1 MNRTK
6 EAFERAYSIVQR
18 LRGPGG
24 CPWDIE
30 QTPQSMRGS
39 LIEEAYEAVEAIN
52 EGDPAH
58 VKEELGDVFLLVIMI
73 AYMYEQAGSFSLA
86 ESLDDLSDK
95 LVRRHPHVFGDSDA
109 DTPEK
114 VLKQWAEIKTRVEGR
129 PKKDSLIDEVSH
141 ALPPLERAY
150 KIQKKVAKV
159 GFDWLEEESVW
170 DKLREELEESRE
182 ACRSGSQDRK
192 EDELGDLLFSV
203 VNVAR
208 FMGVDPMVA
217 LHRTIG
223 KFGKRFKHVER
234 RMREEGREMSQK
246 EFDFM
251 DELWEEAKE
260 VEG

>member
-1 MNRTK
+1 MNPTQ
-6 EAFERAYSIVQR
+6 EAFDRAYSIVKR

-30 QTPQSMRGS
+30 QTPQTMRGS
-39 LIEEAYEAVEAIN
+39 LIEESYEAVEAIN
-52 EGDPAH
+52 EADPGH

-73 AYMYEQAGSFSLA
+73 GYMYEQAGEFTLADSLNG
-86 ESLDDLSDK
+86 LSDK
-95 LVRRHPHVFGDSDA
+95 LIRRHPHVFGESDA
-109 DTPEK
+109 DTSEK
-114 VLKQWAEIKTRVEGR
+114 VLKQWAEIKVNVEGR
-129 PKKDSLIDEVSH
+129 PKKDSILDEVSH

-150 KIQKKVAKV
+150 KIQKKAAKV

-182 ACRSGSQDRK
+182 ACRDGSHEKK
-192 EDELGDLLFSV
+192 EDEIGDLLFSA

-223 KFGKRFKHVER
+223 KFTQRFKYVER
-234 RMREEGREMSQK
+234 KMKDSGREMSQK
-246 EFDFM
+246 EFEFM
-251 DELWEEAKE
+251 DDLWNEAKATI
-260 VEG
+260 G

>member
-1 MNRTK
+1 MNLTN

-30 QTPQSMRGS
+30 QTPQSLRGS

-52 EGDPAH
+52 EGDAAH
-58 VKEELGDVFLLVIMI
+58 VKEELGDVFLLAIMI
-73 AYMYEQAGSFSLA
+73 GYMYEQKGEFTLA
-86 ESLDDLSDK
+86 EVMDGLSEK
-95 LVRRHPHVFGDSDA
+95 LVRRHPHVFGESDA
-109 DTPEK
+109 DTPDK
-114 VLKQWAEIKTRVEGR
+114 VLKQWAEIKVNVEGR
-129 PKKDSLIDEVSH
+129 PKKDSLLDEVSH

-150 KIQKKVAKV
+150 KIQKKAAKV

-182 ACRSGSQDRK
+182 ACRAESMEKK
-192 EDELGDLLFSV
+192 EDEIGDLLFSA

-223 KFGKRFKHVER
+223 KFSQRFKYVEKK
-234 RMREEGREMSQK
+234 MKESGREMSQK

-251 DELWEEAKE
+251 DSLWDEAKKE
-260 VEG
+260 IG

>member
-1 MNRTK
+1 MNSTQ
-6 EAFERAYSIVQR
+6 EAFERAYSIVKR

-30 QTPQSMRGS
+30 QTPQTLRGS

-52 EGDPAH
+52 EADPEH

-73 AYMYEQAGSFSLA
+73 GYMYEQTGEFTLADSLNG
-86 ESLDDLSDK
+86 LSDK
-95 LVRRHPHVFGDSDA
+95 LIRRHPHVFGESDA
-109 DTPEK
+109 DTSEK
-114 VLKQWAEIKTRVEGR
+114 VLKQWAEIKVNVEGR
-129 PKKDSLIDEVSH
+129 PKKDSILDEVSH

-150 KIQKKVAKV
+150 KIQKKAAKV

-182 ACRSGSQDRK
+182 ACRDGSTEKK
-192 EDELGDLLFSV
+192 EDEIGDLLFSA

-208 FMGVDPMVA
+208 FMGIDPMVA

-223 KFGKRFKHVER
+223 KFSQRFKYVEKK
-234 RMREEGREMSQK
+234 MKDSGREMNQK

-251 DELWEEAKE
+251 DGLWNEAKATI
-260 VEG
+260 G